1 MMSFESFCDI
11 YWRDRQ
17 HWYAV
22 ASADSGFGIMCTKKQ
37 GLKYPYLI
45 LHKWDVCQLWVL
57 GHYFSFQGLF
67 KT

>member
-45 LHKWDVCQLWVL
+45 RTTQRGYYYYLSNNVGTWTLL
-57 GHYFSFQGLF
+57 
-67 KT
+67 